1 MIPYT
6 VGAILSVYLLGVFLV
21 SPRRSARTRAAVKS
35 GSDNSYGIYL
45 SQLIWIPVLGRLI
58 TNWHPPI
65 AWPVVTLAA
74 VVVVYLLGFG
84 FSALAARTPLA
95 RPLTGRSEVSWSTLL
110 PRWRT
115 SSFAL
120 TPSIDDG
127 PLDLTETD

>member
-1 MIPYT
+1 MAGT
-6 VGAILSVYLLGVFLV
+6 LRGRELVLFNWDRASTAFLSP
-21 SPRRSARTRAAVKS
+21 S
-35 GSDNSYGIYL
+35 
-45 SQLIWIPVLGRLI
+45 WIPVPAPHQNGHLL
-58 TNWHPPI
+58 I
-65 AWPVVTLAA
+65 AWGGCWRPGEPA
-74 VVVVYLLGFG
+74 GFG